1 MGGRSARLLPVPNE
15 EELGESHSMFGRA
28 VNGKLSLLL
37 PETTMIIQPLFNY
50 RIVTELPSKQEVAVP
65 PRVHKKSI

>member
-1 MGGRSARLLPVPNE
+1 MKTK
-15 EELGESHSMFGRA
+15 LGESHNSFGRA

-37 PETTMIIQPLFNY
+37 PETTMIVQPLFNY
-50 RIVTELPSKQEVAVP
+50 CILTELPSKQDAAVP

>member
-1 MGGRSARLLPVPNE
+1 MKRN
-15 EELGESHSMFGRA
+15 LGESHSMFGRA

-37 PETTMIIQPLFNY
+37 PETTMIVQPLFNY
-50 RIVTELPSKQEVAVP
+50 RILTELLSEQEAAVP